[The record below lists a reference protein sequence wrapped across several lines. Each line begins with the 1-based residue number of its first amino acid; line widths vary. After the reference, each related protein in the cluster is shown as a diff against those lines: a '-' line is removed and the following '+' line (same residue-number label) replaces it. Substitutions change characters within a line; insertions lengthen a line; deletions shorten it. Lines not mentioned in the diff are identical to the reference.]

1 MKKSYFDNLKK
12 PILIAEISGNHQ
24 GSLKKAKKLISTA
37 KQYGAG
43 IVKIQSYSPDTIT
56 IKSKR
61 NEFKIK
67 KGLWK
72 NKYLWDLYNEA
83 QTPFE
88 WHKDLF
94 NHAKKVGIK
103 CFSSPFDET
112 AVDLLEKLN
121 CPFYKLA
128 SFELTHIPLIKKIAK
143 TRKPIIISTGMAN
156 LNEIS
161 KAYYTA
167 KKNGSPKIILL
178 YCVSNYPS
186 KKIDFNLNN
195 IKILR
200 DKFKCEVGLSDHS
213 NDNIVAQTAVAMG
226 VKIIEKHIALSNQI
240 KGVDID
246 FSLKG
251 KEIKKFLDDLY
262 EVNKIMGKE
271 IFFRSSD
278 ERKNIKFRRS
288 IYITKNIKAGEKIT
302 KNHLKIIRPQ
312 NGLMPVYL
320 DKILGKK
327 IINNLKAG
335 TPLKLRDIRSI

>member
-1 MKKSYFDNLKK
+1 MKKSYFDNLIK

-37 KQYGAG
+37 KVYGASL
-43 IVKIQSYSPDTIT
+43 VKIQSYSPDTIT

-83 QTPFE
+83 QTPFK

-94 NHAKKVGIK
+94 KYANKIGIK

-143 TRKPIIISTGMAN
+143 TKKPIIISTGMAN

-161 KAYYTA
+161 KAFYTA
-167 KKNGSPKIILL
+167 KKYGSSKIILL

-186 KKIDFNLNN
+186 KNKDFNLNN

-200 DKFKCEVGLSDHS
+200 DKFRCEVGLSDHS
-213 NDNIVAQTAVAMG
+213 NDNIIAQTAVAMG
-226 VKIIEKHIALSNQI
+226 VKIIEKHIALNNQT

-251 KEIKKFLDDLY
+251 REIRKFLDDLY
-262 EVNKIMGKE
+262 KVNKIMGKE
-271 IFFRSSD
+271 IFFRSND
-278 ERKNIKFRRS
+278 ERKNVKFRRS
-288 IYITKNIKAGEKIT
+288 IYLIKDIKAGEKIT
-302 KNHLKIIRPQ
+302 KNHLKIIRPH
-312 NGLMPVYL
+312 NGLMPEYH

-327 IINNLKAG
+327 MINSLKGG
-335 TPLKLRDIRSI
+335 TPLKLKNIKSF